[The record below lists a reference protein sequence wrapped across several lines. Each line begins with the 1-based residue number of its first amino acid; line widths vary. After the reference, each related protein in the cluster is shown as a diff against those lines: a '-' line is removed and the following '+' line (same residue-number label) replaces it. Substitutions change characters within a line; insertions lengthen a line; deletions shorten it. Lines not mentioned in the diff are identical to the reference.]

1 MDSDSIYKE
10 QVNQIG
16 PRVVGTIV
24 LVCSLSMLS
33 MAWKRRDRLFHR
45 LVLGKSSLKSK
56 EEEEEEEEENDA
68 MYVPPSNLYSIIC
81 TPIRTNAKEKLFR
94 FFSFFF
100 DSYHHHHHHRHRH
113 RHRHH

>member
-24 LVCSLSMLS
+24 LLCSLSMLS

-56 EEEEEEEEENDA
+56 EEEEERRRRRKRCEVCSSIKPLQHN
-68 MYVPPSNLYSIIC
+68 MHSNTY
-81 TPIRTNAKEKLFR
+81 
-94 FFSFFF
+94 
-100 DSYHHHHHHRHRH
+100 
-113 RHRHH
+113 